1 MSQWKLQQ
9 ELLPS
14 LVDRLT
20 DLEPKRREEAPQNR
34 TQALRQIKV
43 ALRRDLE
50 WLLNTRQRVD
60 RPPEWCQEVARSLFD
75 YGIPDLSAFSV
86 SSDRDLSRLLGL
98 IETSLEIFEPRLKNV
113 VVSIEASAPGTRAL
127 RFQIDAMLMLEP
139 APERILF
146 DTTLELTSGEYKVE
160 GDAGAR

>member
-75 YGIPDLSAFSV
+75 YGIPDLSAFSI

-113 VVSIEASAPGTRAL
+113 VVSIEPSAPGTRSL

>member
-14 LVDRLT
+14 LIDRLT

-34 TQALRQIKV
+34 VQALRLIKV

-50 WLLNTRQRVD
+50 WLLNTRKQMD
-60 RPPEWCQEVARSLFD
+60 QPPEWCKELQRSMFE
-75 YGIPDLSAFSV
+75 YGIPDISSFSLN
-86 SSDRDLSRLLGL
+86 SDRDLSRLLGL
-98 IETSLEIFEPRLKNV
+98 IETSLQIFEPRLSNV
-113 VVSIEASAPGTRAL
+113 VVSVEPTVSGTRAL
-127 RFQIDAMLMLEP
+127 RFQIEAMLMLEP

-160 GDAGAR
+160 GEAGAR

>member
-1 MSQWKLQQ
+1 MSQWKIQQ

-34 TQALRQIKV
+34 VQALRQIKA

-50 WLLNTRQRVD
+50 WLLNTRRRLD
-60 RPPEWCQEVARSLFD
+60 RPPEWCKEVPRSLFD
-75 YGIPDLSAFSV
+75 YGIPDLSAFSM
-86 SSDRDLSRLLGL
+86 SSDRDLARLLGL
-98 IETSLEIFEPRLKNV
+98 IETSLEVFEPRLTNV
-113 VVSIEASAPGTRAL
+113 VVSIEPSASGTRTL
-127 RFQIDAMLMLEP
+127 RFQIEAMLMLEP

-146 DTTLELTSGEYKVE
+146 DTTLDMSSGEYKVE
-160 GDAGAR
+160 GDASAR